1 MNRSELIAGIR
12 ANIAKS
18 VSLLQQ
24 AEARV
29 EELERTDDLDMFF
42 VATEQVSIALEQVQV
57 GIDTA
62 VAGQKDAEVIEI
74 IHIFGQQQSGN
85 T

>member
-18 VSLLQQ
+18 IGLLQQ

-29 EELERTDDLDMFF
+29 EELEKTDDLDMFF
-42 VATEQVSIALEQVQV
+42 VATEQVSIALEQVQE
-57 GIDTA
+57 GINIA
-62 VAGQKDAEVIEI
+62 VAGQKDAEVID
-74 IHIFGQQQSGN
+74 IFDQHRSRTVGSA
-85 T
+85 